1 MGALHQLCCT
11 CAAARNDPLAA
22 VIMQRKI
29 TYFTTGL
36 ALAGAETQVLRLCEK
51 FVEEGWD
58 TRVISLMRPEAYQA
72 ELQQLGIPL
81 LSLNVQKRLPNPMAF
96 LKLVRTLQEW
106 NPDVLHC
113 HQVHANLIGR
123 LVRAFTTIP
132 VLVCTAHSIQEGPRW
147 REWAYRLTDPL
158 CDLTT
163 NVCQAGVDRYI
174 KVGAVPEAKIC
185 YVPNAIDVNRFCAGA
200 DRRVQI
206 RRSLGLHDEFLWL
219 AVGNL
224 REPKDYPNMLAAFQQ
239 VCTNRPDARLFIVG
253 SGPLRAGLETLAKRN
268 THSNITF
275 LGPREDVAQL
285 MSGADAFVLS
295 SAWEG
300 TPLVLLEAGAASLP
314 IVATSVGG
322 VPEVVTN
329 GLSGFLVQSQNPEA
343 LAEACLKVMN
353 LTPDQRKM
361 LGQAA
366 RNKIEAEFGLDSIVQ
381 KWKQIFARHQLQAEQ
396 RSPARGI
403 V

>member
-1 MGALHQLCCT
+1 
-11 CAAARNDPLAA
+11 
-22 VIMQRKI
+22 MQRKI

-51 FVEEGWD
+51 FVKEGWD
-58 TRVISLMRPEAYQA
+58 TRVISLMKPEAYEK

-81 LSLNVQKRLPNPMAF
+81 LSLNVVKHLPNPLAF
-96 LKLVRTLQEW
+96 LALVKTLRKW
-106 NPDVLHC
+106 SPDVLHC

-123 LVRAFTTIP
+123 LARPFTNIP

-147 REWAYRLTDPL
+147 REWAYRITDPL

-174 KVGAVPEAKIC
+174 KVGAVPEGKIC
-185 YVPNAIDVNRFCAGA
+185 YVPNAIDVTHYVA
-200 DRRVQI
+200 DAAQRLQVRK
-206 RRSLGLHDEFLWL
+206 SLGINDEFLWL

-224 REPKDYPNMLAAFQQ
+224 RRPKDYPTMLAAFQQ
-239 VCTNRPDARLFIVG
+239 VCTNRPEAHLCIVG
-253 SGPLRAGLETLAKRN
+253 SGPLRTELETIARRDGRVK
-268 THSNITF
+268 ITF
-275 LGPREDVAQL
+275 LGPRQDVAQL
-285 MSGADAFVLS
+285 MSAADAFVLS

-300 TPLVLLEAGAASLP
+300 TPLVLLEAASASLP

-329 GLSGFLVQSQNPEA
+329 DLSGFLVQAQNPEA
-343 LAEACLKVMN
+343 LARACMKVMD
-353 LTPDQRKM
+353 LPPDQRKI

-366 RNKIEAEFGLDSIVQ
+366 RNKITTEFGLDSIVQ
-381 KWKQIFARHQLQAEQ
+381 KWKQIFANHQLQTEQ
-396 RSPARGI
+396 RSPARRI

>member
-1 MGALHQLCCT
+1 
-11 CAAARNDPLAA
+11 
-22 VIMQRKI
+22 MQRKI

-58 TRVISLMRPEAYQA
+58 TRVISLMRPEAYER
-72 ELQQLGIPL
+72 ELEQLGVPL
-81 LSLNVQKRLPNPMAF
+81 LSLNVVKHSPNPMAF
-96 LKLVRTLQEW
+96 LKLVKTLRDW

-123 LVRAFTTIP
+123 LARVFTNIP

-147 REWAYRLTDPL
+147 REWAYRVTDPL

-174 KVGAVPEAKIC
+174 KVGAVPEGKIC
-185 YVPNAIDVNRFCAGA
+185 YMPNAIDVSRFVANQG
-200 DRRVQI
+200 RRIQA
-206 RRSLGLHDEFLWL
+206 RKSLGINDEFLWL

-224 REPKDYPNMLAAFQQ
+224 RKPKDYPTMLAAFQQ
-239 VCTNRPDARLFIVG
+239 VFANRPDARLFIVG
-253 SGPLRAGLETLAKRN
+253 SGPLRADLETIAMGMSC
-268 THSNITF
+268 SNVTF
-275 LGPREDVAQL
+275 LGPCKDVAQL

-300 TPLVLLEAGAASLP
+300 TPLVLLEAAAASLP

-329 GLSGFLVQSQNPEA
+329 GLSGFLVPAQNPEA
-343 LAEACLKVMN
+343 LAKACLKVMDM
-353 LTPDQRKM
+353 TPDQRKM

-366 RNKIEAEFGLDSIVQ
+366 RKGIEAAFSLDSIVQ
-381 KWKQIFARHQLQAEQ
+381 KWQQIFTHHQLQARQ